1 MTIWGGETVAGWWRS
16 AAPGPGSNSE
26 MIIQAGR
33 AAGAGPRPRQYIE
46 MHGATI
52 MGSWARPLLPLLT
65 SDNTLHGDIHQPGTL
80 SSPRCSNQTKV
91 DQWQK
96 QTKVSLESFQNSNSL
111 HDFDIIHNIG
121 LNSSSNHIVLVWPQ
135 FNTFIILFETYR
147 EVQKILWR
155 PVVVI
160 VDCVVSA
167 LVAGQNTLWRLS
179 WHYIITRPGGAPAPN

>member
-1 MTIWGGETVAGWWRS
+1 MLVP
-16 AAPGPGSNSE
+16 APGNTLRCTVPQSW
-26 MIIQAGR
+26 
-33 AAGAGPRPRQYIE
+33 GAGQAWLLA
-46 MHGATI
+46 ATDRDTTRYTMI
-52 MGSWARPLLPLLT
+52 ST
-65 SDNTLHGDIHQPGTL
+65 SRKL

-96 QTKVSLESFQNSNSL
+96 QTKVSLELFQNSNSL